1 MKKLR
6 NNQGIIIFLA
16 LALVVSMT
24 AIFAGMRQIPTAPG
38 GAVSTGNI
46 SDWVQRGNRAY
57 DEGNFADAIHYYEHA
72 LELNPNMVGV
82 LVDLGTSYWYLN
94 PPLPSKAIELY
105 DQAIQLEPT
114 FANAYFNKGVVLAYG
129 LNKPEEAIQAWDKA
143 LTLNPPQQLV
153 DAINNKLMPEAKEKL
168 SSLE

>member
-6 NNQGIIIFLA
+6 NNQAIIIFLA
-16 LALVVSMT
+16 LALIVSMT
-24 AIFAGMRQIPTAPG
+24 AIFAGMRQMPTAPG
-38 GAVSTGNI
+38 GAVSTGSI
-46 SDWVQRGNRAY
+46 SDLVQRGNRAY
-57 DEGNFADAIHYYEHA
+57 DEGKFADAIRYYEQA

-114 FANAYFNKGVVLAYG
+114 FASAYFNKGIVFAYG
-129 LNKPEEAIQAWDKA
+129 LNKPGEAIQIWDKV

-153 DAINNKLMPEAKEKL
+153 DAINNKLMPEAKERL
-168 SSLE
+168 SSLD